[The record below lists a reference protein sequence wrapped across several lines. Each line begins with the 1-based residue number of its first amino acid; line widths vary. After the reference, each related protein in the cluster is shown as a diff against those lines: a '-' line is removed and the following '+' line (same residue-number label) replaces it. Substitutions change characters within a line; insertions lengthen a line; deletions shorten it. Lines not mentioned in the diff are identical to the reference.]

1 MSTRLKHTLK
11 KRQQQHTQKEQQQQK
26 RFIMNAARVK
36 NTWLYMSIYNKIK
49 SQWQF
54 NSSSNEEQCSWLLMY
69 ATADLTAGEKEHD
82 L

>member
-1 MSTRLKHTLK
+1 M
-11 KRQQQHTQKEQQQQK
+11 QHVSKIHLEKSADSPKTY
-26 RFIMNAARVK
+26 FIDR
-36 NTWLYMSIYNKIK
+36 LYMYIYNKIK